1 MVIYNLG
8 LYMYTNYSICK
19 LDISQDSL
27 HVFDRLYLEL
37 KKLKKK
43 KNFFDGFLLFDIY
56 IYRIN

>member
-1 MVIYNLG
+1 
-8 LYMYTNYSICK
+8 MYTNYSICK

-43 KNFFDGFLLFDIY
+43 KKKKKKLF
-56 IYRIN
+56 